1 MAATHTANILKAC
14 AELNPGES
22 YVYTFPTEK
31 AAHNEYCYFR
41 TSLRSALQKF
51 PAAKNL
57 TLSRQGSSVTI
68 SMGVPDILYPTPK
81 KILTSSLFVGVEEES
96 EIDLSEK
103 PHPHQGIID
112 RIKSDLAEG
121 LISPSEAAEAIDS
134 ILSCTSANSNSQEL

>member
-31 AAHNEYCYFR
+31 TAHNEYCYFR
-41 TSLRSALQKF
+41 TALRSALQKF

-57 TLSRQGSSVTI
+57 TLSRQSTSVTI

-81 KILTSSLFVGVEEES
+81 RVKTSSLFTEVEEGS
-96 EIDLSEK
+96 KDDLSEK
-103 PHPHQGIID
+103 PHPHQGILD
-112 RIKSDLAEG
+112 RISSDLAEW
-121 LISPSEAAEAIDS
+121 LISPYEAAEAINS
-134 ILSCTSANSNSQEL
+134 ILSCTTANSNSQEL

>member
-22 YVYTFPTEK
+22 YVYTFATDK
-31 AAHNEYCYFR
+31 IAHNEYCYFR
-41 TSLRSALQKF
+41 TSLRAALQKF

-81 KILTSSLFVGVEEES
+81 RVKTSELFVEREEKS
-96 EIDLSEK
+96 KDDLSEK
-103 PHPHQGIID
+103 PHPHQGILD
-112 RIKSDLAEG
+112 RINSDLAEG
-121 LISPSEAAEAIDS
+121 LISPSEAAEAINS
-134 ILSCTSANSNSQEL
+134 ILTCTSENSNSQEL

>member
-31 AAHNEYCYFR
+31 IAHNEYCYFR
-41 TSLRSALQKF
+41 TSLRAALQKF

-57 TLSRQGSSVTI
+57 TLSRQGSSVTL

-81 KILTSSLFVGVEEES
+81 KVLTSSLFAGVEEGS
-96 EIDLSEK
+96 KDDLSEK
-103 PHPHQGIID
+103 PHPHQAILD
-112 RIKSDLAEG
+112 RINSDLAEG

-134 ILSCTSANSNSQEL
+134 ILSCKPSSSQEL

>member
-22 YVYTFPTEK
+22 YVYTFATDK
-31 AAHNEYCYFR
+31 IAHNEYCYFR
-41 TSLRSALQKF
+41 TALRAALQKF

-81 KILTSSLFVGVEEES
+81 KVLTSSLFTEVEEWS
-96 EIDLSEK
+96 KDDLSEK
-103 PHPHQGIID
+103 PHPHQGILD
-112 RIKSDLAEG
+112 RINSDLAEG
-121 LISPSEAAEAIDS
+121 LISPSEADEAINS
-134 ILSCTSANSNSQEL
+134 ILTCTSENSNSQEL